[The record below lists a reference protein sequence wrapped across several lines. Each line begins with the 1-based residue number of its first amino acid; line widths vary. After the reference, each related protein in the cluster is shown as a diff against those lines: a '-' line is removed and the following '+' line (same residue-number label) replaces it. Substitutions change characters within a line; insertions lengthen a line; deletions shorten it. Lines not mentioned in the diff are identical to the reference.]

1 MKPAAIP
8 MSKDGEPPGK
18 GLSTSSNEAAIR
30 DDTSKDK
37 SYQSEGI
44 MDSFL
49 L

>member
-8 MSKDGEPPGK
+8 MSKDDKPPDK
-18 GLSTSSNEAAIR
+18 GLSISSNEVAIQ
-30 DDTSKDK
+30 DDTIKDK

-44 MDSFL
+44 MDSSL